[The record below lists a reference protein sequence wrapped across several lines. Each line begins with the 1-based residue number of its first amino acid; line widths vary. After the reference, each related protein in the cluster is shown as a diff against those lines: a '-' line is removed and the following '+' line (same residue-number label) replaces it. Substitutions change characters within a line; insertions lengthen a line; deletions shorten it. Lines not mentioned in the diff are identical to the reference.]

1 MSLKFLD
8 VVIFYRKAG
17 KMQGLGAG
25 GWGLEACGWRLEAGG
40 WRLEGGGWR
49 LEGGGWRVILKF

>member
-40 WRLEGGGWR
+40 WRLEAGGWR
-49 LEGGGWRVILKF
+49 LEGDS